1 MNLINLFLIY
11 TISFCV
17 GIFVITYFLEI
28 PHILTNNKY
37 IVNQY
42 YIENFSKNI
51 PLDFLFVGIYLYISF
66 YIIRF
71 LKLKTFL
78 HKLLIVLITTSL
90 LTFLF
95 CFYFRY
101 NKLNLSNFFSKWFHT
116 VGYMSIIYD
125 VILLGYI
132 YSIYNSMEKL
142 INNY

>member
-71 LKLKTFL
+71 LKLKSFL
-78 HKLLIVLITTSL
+78 HKLLIVLITTSV

-101 NKLNLSNFFSKWFHT
+101 RKLNLNNFFSKWFHT
-116 VGYMSIIYD
+116 VGYISIIYD

-142 INNY
+142 IHNN